1 MSDKVFRVLFGLLVV
16 SAITMLT
23 YYRGADATP
32 FNSDLFFWAL
42 LFGSVAALIDG
53 SLGMAYGVTGIA
65 FLLGYGISPVKAVAY
80 IHIAEIFVSGSSGL
94 NHWKLEML
102 TPNYLRNF

>member
-1 MSDKVFRVLFGLLVV
+1 MSDKVFRILFGLLVI

-23 YYRGADATP
+23 YYRGTDATP

-42 LFGSVAALIDG
+42 LFGSIAALIDG

-65 FLLGYGISPVKAVAY
+65 FLLRLFMRLGHIS
-80 IHIAEIFVSGSSGL
+80 VSNKIQATGLILLIKGSTIKGKSKG
-94 NHWKLEML
+94 KK
-102 TPNYLRNF
+102 